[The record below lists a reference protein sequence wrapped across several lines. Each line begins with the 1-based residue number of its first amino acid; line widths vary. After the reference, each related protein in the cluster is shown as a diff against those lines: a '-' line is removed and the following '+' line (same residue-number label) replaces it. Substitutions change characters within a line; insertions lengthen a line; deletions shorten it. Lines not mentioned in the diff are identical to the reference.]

1 MNLTANSFIK
11 FYSSS
16 IGKKVIV
23 AITGL
28 ALIGFL
34 LGHMVGNLK
43 IFAGPEKIN
52 SYAAWLHSMP
62 LVLWGAR
69 IGLLACFF
77 MHIFTTVMLVIQNR
91 SSKGSRYVYQHTNKA
106 SGASTNANIIIRWGE
121 AQA

>member
-1 MNLTANSFIK
+1 MNIAANSFIK

-23 AITGL
+23 ALTGL

-77 MHIFTTVMLVIQNR
+77 GHIFNAKIKFHAKTYYFMWFQLSSHKML
-91 SSKGSRYVYQHTNKA
+91 
-106 SGASTNANIIIRWGE
+106 
-121 AQA
+121 